1 MSTDLQTLN
10 TNQALQEWS
19 ARIKECRN
27 SGMTVRNWCSEQ
39 GIRTQ
44 TFYYWQKKLFNM
56 FANQNHPEFA
66 EISMPAEKYV
76 SEISAVAK
84 VRVCFQHSSHNHP
97 CCLQRFLLIRNN
109 LLLTHKDDL
118 PNILL
123 LKEIGLLH
131 LL

>member
-56 FANQNHPEFA
+56 VANQNHPEFA
-66 EISMPAEKYV
+66 EISMPAEKYA
-76 SEISAVAK
+76 SETSAVAK
-84 VRVCFQHSSHNHP
+84 VRINGFEVDVPKGSDTAE
-97 CCLQRFLLIRNN
+97 LTRLFLV
-109 LLLTHKDDL
+109 
-118 PNILL
+118 
-123 LKEIGLLH
+123 LKQC
-131 LL
+131 